1 MGNYNRHIVK
11 ITRTYSCHY
20 IFKYQIAENQPHQHR
35 YPHKNPP
42 FAGTFIEYKQKAYGY
57 PDKPSITKGRYK
69 THYIIHQRRGE
80 IFAYKHQKIVFPDQK
95 ITFFLIAKMFGI
107 DFINMH
113 RVFTLYFISGVWS
126 MIDYIIITDI
136 IKIHRFTFFAIP
148 HFHNEIIV

>member
-1 MGNYNRHIVK
+1 MRDYNRHIVK

-42 FAGTFIEYKQKAYGY
+42 FASTFIEYKQETYGY
-57 PDKPSITKGRYK
+57 PDKPSVAKGRYK

-95 ITFFLIAKMFGI
+95 ITFFLI
-107 DFINMH
+107 
-113 RVFTLYFISGVWS
+113 V
-126 MIDYIIITDI
+126 
-136 IKIHRFTFFAIP
+136 
-148 HFHNEIIV
+148 